1 MKFSTSK
8 ALIIATAI
16 AIPAFS
22 YADATPDTKVTEGPL
37 KECYEQIAD
46 APRTAVQACL
56 QSKLDKADELMKQ
69 ALTDNETYL
78 KQLNSSATTQAIT
91 SLKKSQDD
99 FLAFRVSECQRQ
111 ADALLGGTGMGDVM
125 LACKVQLTYSR
136 IEALN
141 P

>member
-1 MKFSTSK
+1 
-8 ALIIATAI
+8 
-16 AIPAFS
+16 
-22 YADATPDTKVTEGPL
+22 
-37 KECYEQIAD
+37 
-46 APRTAVQACL
+46 QACL

-69 ALTDNETYL
+69 ALTDNETHL